1 MNLAEGEI
9 AREKSGEMPV
19 FLFDDVLSELDAE
32 RKRYILSKLAD
43 RQVIITSC
51 AESDF
56 DKFIANASQKIY
68 VENGTFSYR

>member
-1 MNLAEGEI
+1 
-9 AREKSGEMPV
+9 V

-32 RKRYILSKLAD
+32 RKGYILSRLAG

-56 DKFIANASQKIY
+56 DKAINGEAKKIY
-68 VENGTFSYR
+68 VENGTFREE